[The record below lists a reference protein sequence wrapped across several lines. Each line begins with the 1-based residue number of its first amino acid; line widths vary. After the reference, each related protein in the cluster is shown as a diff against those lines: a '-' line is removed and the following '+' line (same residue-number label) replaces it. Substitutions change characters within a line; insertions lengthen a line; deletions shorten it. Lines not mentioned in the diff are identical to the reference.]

1 MDNTNSIDEAI
12 RHGDLDFAP
21 AVLDRAHIGDITG
34 ALGTIA
40 MHDRM
45 PRRTWRHR
53 VLTLA
58 AILGPGLIVM
68 IGDNDAGGVA
78 TYTQAG
84 QTYGYSLLW
93 VLLLLIPVLIVSQ
106 EMVVRLGAVT
116 GVGHARL
123 IRERFGK
130 FWGWFSVG
138 DLFVLNFFTIVTEF
152 IGIAL
157 GMAYFGVRPGISV
170 PVAAAALTLF
180 TITGSFR
187 RWERV
192 MFVCIAVSFIFIPV
206 VVMSHP
212 HHPLSILHGTFLPGV
227 RGGVSGDAVLLIV
240 AIVGTTVAPWQ
251 LFFQQSNIV
260 DKRISPRWIRYERID
275 TIVGGFLTNIAAGGY
290 MIFTAAA
297 LGGTKY
303 FGNFTDSGGVQS
315 AIHSTI
321 GYWAGGFAA
330 IILVNAAI
338 LGACA
343 VTLSS
348 AYAFGD
354 TFDTKHSLHRTV
366 TDAKAFYGAY
376 VVQVVLA
383 ASIVLI
389 PKAPLGT
396 ITQYVQVLAG
406 VLLPSAI
413 LFLLLLCNDQGVL
426 GPWCNKLWQNIVTT
440 FIIGVLVVLSMIL
453 VANTL
458 FKSVNV
464 KTLTFGLFGTYAAL
478 LVIGGVV
485 GLVIRQRRVAS
496 GLAAD
501 PLADVR
507 HLDRD
512 TWRMPRLDQLA
523 APIHS
528 RFRMICLLTLRSYL
542 VISVILIGAK
552 IAHSVI
558 TKGSWKLV

>member
-1 MDNTNSIDEAI
+1 MNDTTTLEEVI
-12 RHGDLDFAP
+12 RQENLDFAP
-21 AVLDRAHIGDITG
+21 AVLDSAHIGDITG

-40 MHDRM
+40 MDDRA

-53 VLTLA
+53 LLTLA

-78 TYTQAG
+78 TYTNAG
-84 QTYGYSLLW
+84 QNYGYSMLW
-93 VLLLLIPVLIVSQ
+93 VLLLLIPVLIISQ

-138 DLFVLNFFTIVTEF
+138 DLFILNFLTIVTEF
-152 IGIAL
+152 IGISL
-157 GMAYFGVRPGISV
+157 GMAYFGVRPAISV
-170 PVAAAALTLF
+170 PVAAVALVLF
-180 TITGSFR
+180 TISGSFR

-192 MFVCIAVSFIFIPV
+192 MFLCMAVSFIFIPL

-212 HHPLSILHGTFLPGV
+212 HHPISILHGTFLPGV
-227 RGGVSGDAVLLIV
+227 KGGVSGDAVLLIV

-275 TIVGGFLTNIAAGGY
+275 TVIGGFITNIAAGGY

-297 LGGTKY
+297 LGGTKF

-315 AIHSTI
+315 ALHSTI
-321 GYWAGGFAA
+321 GYWAGALAA
-330 IILVNAAI
+330 IILINAAI
-338 LGACA
+338 IGACA

-354 TFDTKHSLHRTV
+354 TFDAKHSLHRKV
-366 TDAKAFYGAY
+366 TDAKVFYGAY
-376 VVQVVLA
+376 AVQVLLA
-383 ASIVLI
+383 ATIVLI

-396 ITQYVQVLAG
+396 MTQYVQVLAG

-413 LFLLLLCNDQGVL
+413 LFLLLLCNDKGVL

-440 FIIGVLVVLSMIL
+440 MIIGVLVVLSMIL
-453 VANTL
+453 VVNTL
-458 FKSVNV
+458 FKSVDV
-464 KTLTFGLFGTYAAL
+464 PTLTYALFGLYATT
-478 LVIGGVV
+478 LVVGGII
-485 GLVIRQRRVAS
+485 GLVIRHRRAAA
-496 GLAAD
+496 GLSAD

-512 TWRMPRLDQLA
+512 TWRMPRLEQLA
-523 APIHS
+523 APVQS
-528 RFRMICLLTLRSYL
+528 RFRKICLYTLRGYL
-542 VISVILIGAK
+542 IVSVLLITFK
-552 IAHSVI
+552 IAKSI
-558 TKGSWKLV
+558 WG

>member
-1 MDNTNSIDEAI
+1 MTPTTTISEEIATDN
-12 RHGDLDFAP
+12 LDFAP

-34 ALGTIA
+34 ALGTIS
-40 MHDRM
+40 MHDRA

-53 VLTLA
+53 LLTLA
-58 AILGPGLIVM
+58 AIIGPGLIVM

-84 QTYGYSLLW
+84 QKYGYSLLW
-93 VLLLLIPVLIVSQ
+93 VLLLLIPVLIIAQ

-123 IRERFGK
+123 IRERFGR

-138 DLFVLNFFTIVTEF
+138 DLFILNFLTIVTEF

-157 GMAYFGVRPGISV
+157 GMAYFGVRPGVSV
-170 PVAAAALTLF
+170 PVAAVALTLF
-180 TITGSFR
+180 TISGSFR

-192 MFVCIAVSFIFIPV
+192 MFLCIAVSFLFVPL
-206 VVMSHP
+206 VVMAHP
-212 HHPLSILHGTFLPGV
+212 HHPVSILHGTFLPGV
-227 RGGVSGDAVLLIV
+227 QGGVSGDAVLLIV
-240 AIVGTTVAPWQ
+240 AIIGTTVAPWQ

-275 TIVGGFLTNIAAGGY
+275 TVIGGFVTNIAAGGY

-297 LGGTKY
+297 LGGTSF
-303 FGNFTDSGGVQS
+303 FGRFTDSGGVQS
-315 AIHSTI
+315 ALHSTI
-321 GYWAGGFAA
+321 GYWAGAFAA

-338 LGACA
+338 IGACA

-354 TFDTKHSLHRTV
+354 TFEAKHSLHRRV
-366 TDAKAFYGAY
+366 NDARLFYGAY
-376 VVQVVLA
+376 AVQIA
-383 ASIVLI
+383 AAAAIVLI

-413 LFLLLLCNDQGVL
+413 LFLLLLCNDKGVL

-440 FIIGVLVVLSMIL
+440 LIVGVLVVLSMIL
-453 VANTL
+453 VVNTL
-458 FKSVNV
+458 FPWIDVP
-464 KTLTFGLFGTYAAL
+464 TLTYGLFAAFAAAL
-478 LVIGGVV
+478 VV
-485 GLVIRQRRVAS
+485 GGLAGIVVRARRVAA
-496 GLAAD
+496 GEAAD

-507 HLDRD
+507 GLDRD
-512 TWRMPRLDQLA
+512 TWRMPRLEQLD
-523 APIHS
+523 APAPS
-528 RFRMICLLTLRSYL
+528 RFRKLCLYTLRGYL
-542 VISVILIGAK
+542 IVSVILITFK
-552 IAHSVI
+552 IGQSVI
-558 TKGSWKLV
+558 

>member
-1 MDNTNSIDEAI
+1 MDQTATIEEVI
-12 RHGDLDFAP
+12 RQDNLDFAP

-40 MHDRM
+40 MHDRA
-45 PRRTWRHR
+45 PRRNWKHR
-53 VLTLA
+53 LLTLA

-84 QTYGYSLLW
+84 QNFGYSLLW
-93 VLLLLIPVLIVSQ
+93 VLLLLIPVLIISQ

-138 DLFVLNFFTIVTEF
+138 DLFILNFLTIVTEF
-152 IGIAL
+152 IGISL
-157 GMAYFGVRPGISV
+157 GMAYFGVRPGISA
-170 PVAAAALTLF
+170 PVAAVALVLF
-180 TITGSFR
+180 TISGSFR

-192 MFVCIAVSFIFIPV
+192 MFLCIAVSFIFIPL
-206 VVMSHP
+206 VVMAHP
-212 HHPLSILHGTFLPGV
+212 HHPISILHGTFLPGV

-275 TIVGGFLTNIAAGGY
+275 TVIGGFITNIAAGGY

-297 LGGTKY
+297 LGGTKF
-303 FGNFTDSGGVQS
+303 FGAFTDSGGVQS
-315 AIHSTI
+315 ALHSTI
-321 GYWAGGFAA
+321 GYWAGAFAA
-330 IILVNAAI
+330 IILINAAI
-338 LGACA
+338 IGACA

-354 TFDTKHSLHRTV
+354 TFDAKHSLHRKV

-376 VVQVVLA
+376 GVQVALA
-383 ASIVLI
+383 AILVLI

-396 ITQYVQVLAG
+396 MTQYVQVLAG

-413 LFLLLLCNDQGVL
+413 LFLLLLCNDKGVL

-453 VANTL
+453 VVNTL
-458 FKSVNV
+458 FKSVDV
-464 KTLTFGLFGTYAAL
+464 PTLTFGLFAAYAAV
-478 LVIGGVV
+478 LVVAGIVGVIV
-485 GLVIRQRRVAS
+485 RQRRVAA
-496 GLAAD
+496 GLSAD
-501 PLADVR
+501 PLVDVR
-507 HLDRD
+507 HLDRN
-512 TWRMPRLDQLA
+512 TWRMPRLSELA
-523 APIHS
+523 PPVQS
-528 RFRMICLLTLRSYL
+528 RFRMICLYTLRGYL
-542 VISVILIGAK
+542 VVSVVLITFK
-552 IAHSVI
+552 IAQSI
-558 TKGSWKLV
+558 WG

>member
-1 MDNTNSIDEAI
+1 MDTTSTTISEEIIQDN
-12 RHGDLDFAP
+12 LDFAP
-21 AVLDRAHIGDITG
+21 AVLDQAHIGDITG
-34 ALGTIA
+34 AMGTIS
-40 MHDRM
+40 MHDRA
-45 PRRTWRHR
+45 PRRTWKHR
-53 VLTLA
+53 LLTLA

-93 VLLLLIPVLIVSQ
+93 VLLLLIPVLIISQ

-138 DLFVLNFFTIVTEF
+138 DLFILNFLTIVTEF
-152 IGIAL
+152 IGISL

-170 PVAAAALTLF
+170 PVAAVALGLF
-180 TITGSFR
+180 TASGSFR

-192 MFVCIAVSFIFIPV
+192 MLLCLAVSFIFIPLV
-206 VVMSHP
+206 IMSHP
-212 HHPLSILHGTFLPGV
+212 HHPISILRGTFLPGAA
-227 RGGVSGDAVLLIV
+227 GGVTGDAVLLIV

-275 TIVGGFLTNIAAGGY
+275 TVIGGFITNIAAGGY

-297 LGGTKY
+297 LGGTKF
-303 FGNFTDSGGVQS
+303 FGHFTDSGGVQS
-315 AIHSTI
+315 ALHSTL
-321 GYWAGGFAA
+321 GYWAGAFAATILINAA
-330 IILVNAAI
+330 II
-338 LGACA
+338 GACA

-348 AYAFGD
+348 SYAFGD
-354 TFDTKHSLHRTV
+354 TFDAKHSLHRKV
-366 TDAKAFYGAY
+366 TDAKLFYGAY
-376 VVQVVLA
+376 GLQVFLA
-383 ASIVLI
+383 AAIVLI

-396 ITQYVQVLAG
+396 MTQYVQVLAG

-413 LFLLLLCNDQGVL
+413 LFLLLLCNDKGVL
-426 GPWCNKLWQNIVTT
+426 GPWCNKLWQNVVTT
-440 FIIGVLVVLSMIL
+440 LIIGVLVVLSMIL
-453 VANTL
+453 VVNTL
-458 FKSVNV
+458 FKSVDV
-464 KTLTFGLFGTYAAL
+464 PTLTYGLFAAYAVV
-478 LVIGGVV
+478 LVIAGVA
-485 GLVIRQRRVAS
+485 GVIVRHRRVAA
-496 GLAAD
+496 GLSAD

-507 HLDRD
+507 HLDRN

-523 APIHS
+523 APVQS
-528 RFRMICLLTLRSYL
+528 RLRKICLYTLRGYL
-542 VISVILIGAK
+542 IVSVILITFK
-552 IAHSVI
+552 IAQSI
-558 TKGSWKLV
+558 WG

>member
-1 MDNTNSIDEAI
+1 MNNTVTIEEDI
-12 RHGDLDFAP
+12 REENLDFAP
-21 AVLDRAHIGDITG
+21 AVLDSAHIGDITG
-34 ALGTIA
+34 ALGSIS
-40 MHDRM
+40 MHDRT

-53 VLTLA
+53 LFTLA
-58 AILGPGLIVM
+58 AIMGPGLIVM

-84 QTYGYSLLW
+84 QNYGYSMLW
-93 VLLLLIPVLIVSQ
+93 VLLLLIPVLIIAQ

-123 IRERFGK
+123 IRERFGR

-138 DLFVLNFFTIVTEF
+138 DLFILNFLTIVTEF

-170 PVAAAALTLF
+170 PVAAVALVAF
-180 TITGSFR
+180 TVSGSFR

-192 MFVCIAVSFIFIPV
+192 MFMCLAVSFLFIPL
-206 VVMSHP
+206 VVMTHP
-212 HHPLSILHGTFLPGV
+212 HHPISILHGTFLPGV
-227 RGGVSGDAVLLIV
+227 HGGVTGDAVLLIV

-260 DKRISPRWIRYERID
+260 DKRISPHWIRYERVD
-275 TIVGGFLTNIAAGGY
+275 TIVGGFITNIAAGGY

-297 LGGTKY
+297 LEGSRF

-315 AIHSTI
+315 ALHATV

-330 IILVNAAI
+330 IILVNAALI
-338 LGACA
+338 GACA

-354 TFDTKHSLHRTV
+354 TFDAKHSLHRKV
-366 TDAKAFYGAY
+366 TDAKVFYGAY
-376 VVQVVLA
+376 AAQVALA
-383 ASIVLI
+383 ATIVLI
-389 PKAPLGT
+389 PRAPLGT
-396 ITQYVQVLAG
+396 MTQYVQVLAG

-413 LFLLLLCNDQGVL
+413 LFLLLLCNDKGVL

-440 FIIGVLVVLSMIL
+440 FIIGVLVVLSLIL
-453 VANTL
+453 VVNTL
-458 FKSVNV
+458 FKSVDV
-464 KTLTFGLFGTYAAL
+464 ATLTYALFGACATLLAL
-478 LVIGGVV
+478 GGVA
-485 GLVIRQRRVAS
+485 GLVVRRRRVTA
-496 GLAAD
+496 GLSAD

-512 TWRMPRLDQLA
+512 TWRMPRLAELTV
-523 APIHS
+523 PPHS
-528 RFRMICLLTLRSYL
+528 RFRIICLYALRGYL
-542 VISVILIGAK
+542 ILSVILITFK
-552 IAHSVI
+552 IAQSI
-558 TKGSWKLV
+558 WG

>member
-1 MDNTNSIDEAI
+1 MDNTLTIEEAI
-12 RHGDLDFAP
+12 LQDNLDFAP
-21 AVLDRAHIGDITG
+21 AVLDSAHIGDITG
-34 ALGTIA
+34 ALGTIS
-40 MHDRM
+40 MHDRAT
-45 PRRTWRHR
+45 RRTWKHR
-53 VLTLA
+53 LLTLA

-93 VLLLLIPVLIVSQ
+93 VLLLLIPVLIISQ

-138 DLFVLNFFTIVTEF
+138 DLFVLNFLTIVTEF

-157 GMAYFGVRPGISV
+157 GMAYFGVRPGVSV
-170 PVAAAALTLF
+170 PVAAVALVLF
-180 TITGSFR
+180 TISGSFR

-192 MFVCIAVSFIFIPV
+192 MFLCLAVSFLFVPL

-212 HHPLSILHGTFLPGV
+212 RHPIAILHGTFLPGV
-227 RGGVSGDAVLLIV
+227 MGGVSGNAVLLVV

-260 DKRISPRWIRYERID
+260 DKRITPRWIRYERID
-275 TIVGGFLTNIAAGGY
+275 TIVGGFITNIAAGGY
-290 MIFTAAA
+290 MVFTAAA
-297 LGGTKY
+297 LGGTRF
-303 FGNFTDSGGVQS
+303 FGNFTDSGGVNS
-315 AIHSTI
+315 ALHATI
-321 GYWAGGFAA
+321 GYWAGAFAA

-338 LGACA
+338 IGACA

-354 TFDTKHSLHRTV
+354 TFDAKHSLHRKV
-366 TDAKAFYGAY
+366 TDAKVFYGAY
-376 VVQVVLA
+376 GVQVALA
-383 ASIVLI
+383 AAIVLI
-389 PKAPLGT
+389 PRAPLGT
-396 ITQYVQVLAG
+396 MTRYVQVLAG

-413 LFLLLLCNDQGVL
+413 LFLLLLCNDKGVL

-440 FIIGVLVVLSMIL
+440 FIIGVLVVLSIIL
-453 VANTL
+453 VINTL
-458 FKSVNV
+458 FKSVDV
-464 KTLTFGLFGTYAAL
+464 PTLTYGLFGAYAAL
-478 LVIGGVV
+478 LALGGIGGLVV
-485 GLVIRQRRVAS
+485 RHGRVAA
-496 GLAAD
+496 GLSAD
-501 PLADVR
+501 PLVDVR

-512 TWRMPRLDQLA
+512 TWRMPRLAELA
-523 APIHS
+523 APVQS
-528 RFRMICLLTLRSYL
+528 RFRRLCLYTLRGYL
-542 VISVILIGAK
+542 IVSVILITFK
-552 IAHSVI
+552 IAQSVW
-558 TKGSWKLV
+558 G